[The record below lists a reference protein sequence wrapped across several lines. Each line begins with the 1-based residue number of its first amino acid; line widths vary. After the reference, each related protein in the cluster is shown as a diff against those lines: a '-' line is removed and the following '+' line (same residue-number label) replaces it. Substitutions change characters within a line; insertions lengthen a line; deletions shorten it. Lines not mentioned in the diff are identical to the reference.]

1 MNAFCVLE
9 VNFLKWE
16 ESIISFKWNKL
27 EKRKSSN
34 RLEREIYLAKTW
46 LHRFL
51 NNILIFD
58 PLCTFTNFRNPKPS
72 FLGVLQNYCLLW
84 YQIHILGIL
93 GRYLDQVEIFVNFQF
108 KYVCILHETLQSVF
122 PIRSCIKF
130 FSNSKPLKNGS
141 SHRSCWFS
149 VNTWTWPNFTPKIV
163 EKSQNETAATWN
175 ENESDIC
182 TPTDPPKVP
191 ESSAITPNEY
201 EMQKKANIT
210 EFKEFFNID
219 EFKKKCAEVAEYG
232 LENPPPR
239 VVREIPPLT
248 LTTRQ
253 SANRPQIIGK
263 LENLA

>member
-130 FSNSKPLKNGS
+130 FSNSKP
-141 SHRSCWFS
+141 SCKKEPLWLVHGFNDTYFFAFQEWILNSNVSLFS
-149 VNTWTWPNFTPKIV
+149 GNH
-163 EKSQNETAATWN
+163 
-175 ENESDIC
+175 
-182 TPTDPPKVP
+182 
-191 ESSAITPNEY
+191 
-201 EMQKKANIT
+201 
-210 EFKEFFNID
+210 
-219 EFKKKCAEVAEYG
+219 
-232 LENPPPR
+232 
-239 VVREIPPLT
+239 LT
-248 LTTRQ
+248 LK
-253 SANRPQIIGK
+253 S
-263 LENLA
+263 EYWH